1 LAIIAYHLFD
11 LVSESKQLQGHS
23 SISLL
28 TDDPCQLAFAL
39 QSPLRT
45 ESSEPASSPGG
56 VYGLQTQE
64 NRCVFDGI
72 QPEINMVL
80 QASSS

>member
-11 LVSESKQLQGHS
+11 LVSESKHPS
-23 SISLL
+23 SGSSLL
-28 TDDPCQLAFAL
+28 TDPCQLAF
-39 QSPLRT
+39 QSPLVT
-45 ESSEPASSPGG
+45 ESSELSSSAGG

-64 NRCVFDGI
+64 KRCVFDGI

-80 QASSS
+80 QATSS